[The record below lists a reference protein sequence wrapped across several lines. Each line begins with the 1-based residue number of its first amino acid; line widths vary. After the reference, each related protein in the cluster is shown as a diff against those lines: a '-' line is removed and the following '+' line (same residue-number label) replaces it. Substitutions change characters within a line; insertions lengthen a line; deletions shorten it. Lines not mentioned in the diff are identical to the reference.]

1 STAGGPTWTRTSA
14 RCSGRRSRGRWA
26 SSTAAPATR
35 RSAAP
40 CSSTP
45 SPTRPPPRPRR
56 SIRAATRWPRT
67 PWCTSRSA
75 GSTCG
80 RSPGRTAPPTSRW
93 SSSREGAAEPG
104 PGPARGRSGAG
115 PGHPAAAP
123 FFQGSL
129 PGVRK
134 AGPIT
139 RREDVWPNEGAG
151 YLRGIPQDG
160 RPHMPLWILW
170 IVAAVA
176 LGIAE
181 ALTLTLSLGLLAVAA
196 LVAAVVGALGM
207 GVAAQV
213 IAFVVAS
220 AAGVLVVRPIAR
232 RHLRQPPLLA
242 SGTAALIGKSG
253 VVLEEVT
260 GDHGLIKLSGEEW
273 SARALDEEHVIP
285 AGTHVDVMEIDGATA
300 VVYPREA
307 LP

>member
-1 STAGGPTWTRTSA
+1 
-14 RCSGRRSRGRWA
+14 
-26 SSTAAPATR
+26 
-35 RSAAP
+35 
-40 CSSTP
+40 
-45 SPTRPPPRPRR
+45 
-56 SIRAATRWPRT
+56 
-67 PWCTSRSA
+67 
-75 GSTCG
+75 
-80 RSPGRTAPPTSRW
+80 
-93 SSSREGAAEPG
+93 
-104 PGPARGRSGAG
+104 
-115 PGHPAAAP
+115 
-123 FFQGSL
+123 
-129 PGVRK
+129 
-134 AGPIT
+134 
-139 RREDVWPNEGAG
+139 
-151 YLRGIPQDG
+151 
-160 RPHMPLWILW
+160 MPLWILW